1 MKYVFLVFM
10 NIKKFITKH
19 TALFLMLILVQII
32 CCVAAFISC
41 GMANNL
47 FFVEEKVE
55 EPSEF
60 SFSFETNEEVEG
72 MGVVKKY
79 SDSGEFIDAYYV
91 PEGAPIDDENF
102 KTYTMEHKYV
112 VSMGEARPKLNE
124 FVEYMKQYDIT
135 DVELLLYYNKI
146 TDLRVAPMEFMSYI
160 PFDGANVSIDEIYFK
175 TDEKIILA
183 PVYDE
188 NGDEVE
194 GEFFKLGE
202 RYNING
208 YEYKC
213 VAPSNNFY
221 IIPYNALDDNFV
233 VACANIYVK
242 DHFTK
247 RQIDDAV
254 DKFNSLFG
262 TNIQDTSTPD
272 PYDPLEMQFNKMI
285 YVIAIV
291 IMIVIIL
298 AIAKFYNY
306 ILSERLGTLAILRL
320 CGCNRVKTHIIYML
334 EIIIT
339 MIITSAAGA
348 LIFKY
353 LVFDY
358 IAYYYPSFIEFYKPH
373 IFIIVLAAYTLL
385 ALIIMFFTIIP
396 STKAS
401 IVEMKK
407 KA

>member
-1 MKYVFLVFM
+1 MKYVFLVFI

-19 TALFLMLILVQII
+19 TALFIILILVQII

-60 SFSFETNEEVEG
+60 SFSFEPDSEVEV
-72 MGVVKKY
+72 GVVHTYDDKTGKY
-79 SDSGEFIDAYYV
+79 DAFYLPPGV
-91 PEGAPIDDENF
+91 SFEDEP
-102 KTYTMEHKYV
+102 KIYTMEHKYA
-112 VSMGEARPKLNE
+112 VSLGEARPKLNE

-146 TDLRVAPMEFMSYI
+146 TDLRVAPLQFMSFI

-183 PVYDE
+183 PIYDE

-194 GEFFKLGE
+194 SEFFKLGE
-202 RYNING
+202 KYNING

-213 VAPSNNFY
+213 VAPSNFY

-247 RQIDDAV
+247 QQIDDAV

-339 MIITSAAGA
+339 MIITSVAGA

-358 IAYYYPSFIEFYKPH
+358 IAYYYPSFTEFYKPH

-407 KA
+407 KV

>member
-1 MKYVFLVFM
+1 MRFIALTFK
-10 NIKKFITKH
+10 NIKKLITRH
-19 TALFLMLILVQII
+19 TVLFVMFLSVQVI
-32 CCVAAFISC
+32 CCVAAFMSC
-41 GMANNL
+41 GMAYNL

-55 EPSEF
+55 ELSEF
-60 SFSFETNEEVEG
+60 SFSFEPDAEVEV
-72 MGVVKKY
+72 GVVHTYDKETGEY
-79 SDSGEFIDAYYV
+79 DSFYLPPGVSFE
-91 PEGAPIDDENF
+91 DEP
-102 KTYTMEHKYV
+102 KIYTMEHKYA

-124 FVEYMKQYDIT
+124 FVEYMKQYNIT

-146 TDLRVAPMEFMSYI
+146 TDLRVAPLQFMSYI
-160 PFDGANVSIDEIYFK
+160 PFDGANVSIDEMFFK

-202 RYNING
+202 KYNING

-213 VAPSNNFY
+213 VAPSDNFY

-233 VACANIYVK
+233 VACANIYAK

-247 RQIDDAV
+247 QQIDDAV

-272 PYDPLEMQFNKMI
+272 PYDPLEMQFNRMI

-291 IMIVIIL
+291 MMLVIIL

-306 ILSERLGTLAILRL
+306 ILSERLETLAILRL
-320 CGCNRVKTHIIYML
+320 CGCNRVKTHIVYML
-334 EIIIT
+334 EITIT
-339 MIITSAAGA
+339 MILTSAAGA

-373 IFIIVLAAYTLL
+373 IFFIVPAAYTLL

>member
-1 MKYVFLVFM
+1 MKFILLTFK
-10 NIKKFITKH
+10 NIKKFIIRH
-19 TALFLMLILVQII
+19 TALFIMLILVQII

-47 FFVEEKVE
+47 YFVEEKVE

-60 SFSFETNEEVEG
+60 TFSFETDEEVEG

-79 SDSGEFIDAYYV
+79 SDSGELIDTYYV
-91 PEGAPIDDENF
+91 PQGASLDDENS
-102 KTYTMEHKYV
+102 KTYTMEHKYA

-124 FVEYMKQYDIT
+124 FVEYMKQYNIT
-135 DVELLLYYNKI
+135 DVELLLYHNKI
-146 TDLRVAPMEFMSYI
+146 TDLRTAPPQFISYI
-160 PFDGANVSIDEIYFK
+160 PFDGANVSMDDIYFK

-183 PVYDE
+183 PVYDK
-188 NGDEVE
+188 NGDVDK
-194 GEFFKLGE
+194 GCFYKLGE
-202 RYNING
+202 KYNING

-213 VAPSNNFY
+213 VAPSNGFY

-233 VACANIYVK
+233 VACANIYVSE
-242 DHFTK
+242 HFTK
-247 RQIDDAV
+247 QQIDDAV